1 MNSPA
6 GAPRLNTLLAALPDL
21 EWQRVRCNLKQEFQR
36 GGAMQHLL
44 LRYTQALITQMA
56 QTAGDLQHS
65 GLIRY
70 RRGHITVV
78 DRAGL
83 EARCCECYAV
93 VRRETDRLLPIPD
106 RFADIAALK
115 AGMSPRPYRLVKS
128 HEHAY
133 IAT

>member
-6 GAPRLNTLLAALPDL
+6 GAPRLTTLLA
-21 EWQRVRCNLKQEFQR
+21 
-36 GGAMQHLL
+36 
-44 LRYTQALITQMA
+44 
-56 QTAGDLQHS
+56 
-65 GLIRY
+65 
-70 RRGHITVV
+70 
-78 DRAGL
+78 
-83 EARCCECYAV
+83 V
-93 VRRETDRLLPIPD
+93 VRQETDRLLPIPD